1 MRRDSWKSV
10 GFSAASKSQ
19 ENDPFKVS
27 SLFVFSNNNFQ
38 GLEKLKTETAVKHTY
53 DYSAQKWRKTRIQ
66 IKMESEQFAEG
77 CMRRAFKAKTLE
89 GKKNHPEIKEEKTI
103 FRARF

>member
-1 MRRDSWKSV
+1 MADQKPQY
-10 GFSAASKSQ
+10 KH
-19 ENDPFKVS
+19 FKT
-27 SLFVFSNNNFQ
+27 FFNFKDV
-38 GLEKLKTETAVKHTY
+38 EKLKTENAVKHIY

-89 GKKNHPEIKEEKTI
+89 RKLEKK
-103 FRARF
+103 